1 MLCQERCT
9 AKVKVATTEVE
20 MVSDPIILIPPQI
33 KDTVK
38 PDFEFFTRVYLNI
51 VACNVFVATVRSK
64 WRRKLTAI
72 HMTPHNYERAMN
84 DAMKENE
91 TKGFHSFI
99 SISLFAIE
107 EK

>member
-38 PDFEFFTRVYLNI
+38 P
-51 VACNVFVATVRSK
+51 
-64 WRRKLTAI
+64 
-72 HMTPHNYERAMN
+72 
-84 DAMKENE
+84 
-91 TKGFHSFI
+91 GFWIFYS
-99 SISLFAIE
+99 SLP
-107 EK
+107 